1 MDIRFTEPS
10 RVFRTTNGGAGLSF
24 EHPCNHGSPALSFH
38 LFSEHDGIT
47 EDIAILLPA
56 CAAPH
61 LFGAALAYLEAAQGS
76 GVGQQFIEDMLAA
89 RDRSAQLLAAK
100 RAEYEAASA
109 ACCEAGYRT
118 QGREHTCR
126 GTQPST

>member
-1 MDIRFTEPS
+1 MEIRITEPS
-10 RVFRTTNGGAGLSF
+10 RVFRATSGGAGLNA
-24 EHPCNHGSPALSFH
+24 EHRCSDGSPYLSFH

-47 EDIAILLPA
+47 EDIAVLLPS
-56 CAAPH
+56 CVAPR
-61 LFGAALAYLEAAQGS
+61 LVGAALAYLEAAQGAEA
-76 GVGQQFIEDMLAA
+76 GEQFVQALLAA
-89 RDRSAQLLAAK
+89 RDQSAQMLAAEMAA
-100 RAEYEAASA
+100 REAAAA